1 MEIGGE
7 SENNG
12 TSHGSLAPS
21 LDDAMCNFA
30 S

>member
-7 SENNG
+7 SANNG